1 MHFVRDKLYISF
13 KNSKKLNHSVE
24 IMKWNIDFK
33 PGLDSIGFGW
43 STFVSQ
49 ILFLSLDLNF
59 ISQAGTWN
67 YKNDKV

>member
-1 MHFVRDKLYISF
+1 M
-13 KNSKKLNHSVE
+13 E
-24 IMKWNIDFK
+24 WNIDFK